1 MEKTDKLLRKG
12 RHIIALLIL
21 LFISTL
27 VIFFTWSMYAEPV
40 AEEHPLLGHIVKFIV
55 LTACACSIAAY
66 ILFIVLKTDKQKT
79 LIVFAL
85 ILATIMS
92 IAIPPNAVADEFTHF
107 GTAYNYSNIIMGL
120 GGRNSDRQIYMRKG
134 DLTNVQ
140 YIIDSEKYANTFD
153 DFKIFA
159 NEGQRE
165 LTQIQAVIVNT
176 SPVYVYIPQIIGLTA
191 GRLLHL
197 SGTLTY
203 YLARFLNLGLYLILL
218 YLAIKKIPFGKT
230 ALAIIGIFPIS
241 LQQAASMSSDAF
253 INALALLLTA
263 SVLSMIYSGREI
275 SAGEIIAFLVMS
287 VMLAPCKLVY
297 FAIPFLALLI
307 PKENIKSKPLRL
319 LAKYA
324 VPILSVAAMVI
335 LEFRH
340 LSVNLDNQTSGT
352 AFSDTPTYS
361 VYYIFTNTKGFIFLM
376 LRTLKENA
384 YYYMVSMVS
393 SPLGTLQIG
402 VSGAVFAIYVILMFM
417 GLMPV
422 RSKSEHFHV
431 RETHKLLISAIL
443 AGSSVL
449 VVISMLSAWT
459 PNDSPVVL
467 GVQGRYFLPLLPLII
482 PITYTDKLSG
492 DKIIHRYAL
501 FGAVS
506 LGFYTIISALGTAVI
521 Q

>member
-1 MEKTDKLLRKG
+1 MEKTDKLLHKG

-21 LFISTL
+21 IFISGL
-27 VIFFTWSMYAEPV
+27 VIFFTYRMYANPV
-40 AEEHPLLGHIVKFIV
+40 AAAHPKLSLMVKLMV
-55 LTACACSIAAY
+55 PAACAGSIAAY

-85 ILATIMS
+85 ILAAIIS
-92 IAIPPNAVADEFTHF
+92 VVIPPNAVSDEFTHF
-107 GTAYNYSNIIMGL
+107 DTAYNYSNIILGL
-120 GGRNSDRQIYMRKG
+120 GGRNSNKQIYMRNC
-134 DLTNVQ
+134 DLANIPFTVN
-140 YIIDSEKYANTFD
+140 SEKYVNSFGN
-153 DFKIFA
+153 FRIFA
-159 NEGQRE
+159 SEEEQK
-165 LTQIQAVIVNT
+165 LTAIRVVIVNT
-176 SPVYVYIPQIIGLTA
+176 SPVYVYIPQIIGITA
-191 GRLLHL
+191 GRLLRL

-203 YLARFLNLGLYLILL
+203 YIARFLNLGLYLILL
-218 YLAIKKIPFGKT
+218 YLAVKKMPFGKT

-253 INALALLLTA
+253 INALAFLLTA

-297 FAIPFLALLI
+297 FAIPFMALLI
-307 PKENIKSKPLRL
+307 PKQSIKSKPLRL
-319 LAKYA
+319 LTKIA
-324 VPILSVAAMVI
+324 VPILSVAALII

-352 AFSDTPTYS
+352 AYSDTPTYS
-361 VYYIFTNTKGFIFLM
+361 VYYIFTNTKDFIILM
-376 LRTLKENA
+376 LRTLKENV

-393 SPLGTLQIG
+393 SPLGSLQIG
-402 VSGAVFAIYVILMFM
+402 ISGAVFVIYVILTVM
-417 GLMPV
+417 GLLPTAG
-422 RSKSEHFHV
+422 KSERIHV
-431 RETHKLLISAIL
+431 GETQKLMSAAIF

-449 VVISMLSAWT
+449 VIISMLSAWT
-459 PNDSPVVL
+459 PNNSPVVL

-482 PITYTDKLSG
+482 PIAYTDKLSG
-492 DKIIHRYAL
+492 KEIIERYAL

-506 LGFYTIISALGTAVI
+506 LGFYTAISALGTAVI